1 MIVYAIDYGS
11 YISIARRV
19 IKNSKNNLLVKC
31 FRFKGINGVA
41 YISIET
47 QELFSNILI
56 EVKDNTDE
64 SKQEFERQ
72 LSEALDHMILVR
84 QYEKTND
91 FSTQS
96 NNLLKYSWYF
106 FHKSFDNLT
115 DEESQ
120 LVFDLCD
127 YVFDIE
133 DIDVERLQ
141 LEEQYGSKGE
151 QAVANYLQSLGYPV
165 RKQVTFSDCFDK
177 RCLPFDIGFYLNNR
191 LCLIEYDGIQHF
203 KPVTKFGG
211 ADYLG
216 YIRRHDKI
224 KDSYCKRNNIP
235 LLRIRYD
242 ERPILE
248 NLIDEFIKQVE
259 SDSQEYYERYN
270 EEVKNM
276 AAAFRYLFKLKLVG

>member
-106 FHKSFDNLT
+106 FNKSFDNLN

-151 QAVANYLQSLGYPV
+151 QAVANYLQFLGYPV

-203 KPVTKFGG
+203 KPVAKFGG

-216 YIRRHDKI
+216 YTRRHDKI

-248 NLIDEFIKQVE
+248 NLIDEFIEQVE

-276 AAAFRYLFKLKLVG
+276 AAAFRCLFKLKLVG